1 MKCRFCQTQLEHVFL
16 DLGTAPPSNAF
27 LSKAQLSE
35 PELYFPLKLF
45 TCQTCFLVQVDE
57 VQNHVALFSEDYVYF
72 SSFSTSWLAHA
83 KQYADAACTNLN
95 LSRESLVVEIA
106 SNDGYLLQYF
116 QEKHIPCI
124 GIEPTSGTAQAA
136 RLKGIE
142 TIERFFGQEFA
153 IEFTVKRGKADLV
166 IGNNVLAHV
175 PDINDF
181 VSGLAITL
189 EDEGVASFEFPHIME
204 MIANKQFDTVYH
216 EHFSYL
222 SFTAVLKIFAA
233 HGLRLWDVERLPT
246 HGGSLRIWACLENS
260 NRANTGRVSELQH
273 IEQII
278 GIAQLDYY
286 QKFQADAD
294 EVKNKF
300 LSFLIAQKAAGKSV
314 AAYGA
319 AAKGC
324 TLLNYAGVKPDL
336 LPYVV
341 DASPHKQGKYLP
353 GSQIP
358 VLDESVLKA
367 SKPDFIIILPWNL
380 KDEIIGQLDYAK
392 NWQAQFV
399 TFIPQMEII

>member
-27 LSKAQLSE
+27 LSKAQLPE

-45 TCQTCFLVQVDE
+45 TCHACFLVQVDE
-57 VQNHVALFSEDYVYF
+57 VQNHTALFSGDYVYF

-83 KQYADAACTNLN
+83 KQYAELACTKLDLN
-95 LSRESLVVEIA
+95 SESLVLEIA

-116 QEKHIPCI
+116 QDKHIPCV
-124 GIEPTSGTAQAA
+124 GIEPTTSTAQAA

-142 TIERFFGQEFA
+142 TIERFFGREFA
-153 IEFTVKRGKADLV
+153 DEFNANRGKADLV

-181 VSGLAITL
+181 VSGVAATL
-189 EDEGVASFEFPHIME
+189 KDNGVATFEFPHIME

-222 SFTAVLKIFAA
+222 SFTTVQKIFTA
-233 HGLRLWDVERLPT
+233 HGLRLWDVEHLPT
-246 HGGSLRIWACLENS
+246 HGGSLRIWACLEKS
-260 NRANTGRVSELQH
+260 NRNETNRVSELQH
-273 IEQII
+273 MEQNA
-278 GIAQLDYY
+278 GLNSLDYY
-286 QKFQADAD
+286 QKFQSDA
-294 EVKNKF
+294 EAVKNQF
-300 LSFLIAQKAAGKSV
+300 LSFLIAQKMAGKSV

-353 GSQIP
+353 GSRIP
-358 VLDESVLKA
+358 VLDESALKA
-367 SKPDFIIILPWNL
+367 SKPDFIVILPWNL
-380 KDEIIGQLDYAK
+380 KAEIIGQLDYVRAWGGK
-392 NWQAQFV
+392 FV
-399 TFIPQMEII
+399 CAVPNLEIL